1 MHLMKDV
8 SDYIKETILYCD
20 DEEEMIAL
28 GSVLQILSKD
38 ILTTVMA
45 RNDWKNAIT
54 DFASDVEKETDY
66 ASIRKQYRD
75 YL

>member
-1 MHLMKDV
+1 MALMGDV

-20 DEEEMIAL
+20 DEEELIAL

-38 ILTTVMA
+38 ILTTVMP
-45 RNDWKNAIT
+45 RNDWKHAIT
-54 DFASDVEKETDY
+54 TFATDVEQETDY